1 MPLTLEFIGVTP
13 GDQCELY
20 HGEPYTDRELKG
32 KIDPLQTVTIDAEKK
47 ATFSANPGSG
57 YAIRL
62 LDKNGKVYARSNSR
76 STTAKRSL
84 VVLPI
89 TVRIKEAEFALN
101 VPDLPFKNGD
111 TTFDKLTLD
120 YVGKDVRVFGHA
132 LHDGV
137 IDKRFTFDY
146 RFRILPV
153 DVPVWTPL
161 EKLPAGEVPAD
172 TFEMDTTSLK
182 IDADKNRQELLMG
195 ILNPVIRGKFRKGIQ
210 KKFHQSL
217 VKQTAGNV
225 LKPVMT
231 LKKVVLEDN
240 KHLDLEM
247 GLLGESLG

>member
-1 MPLTLEFIGVTP
+1 MPLTLDFVGVTP
-13 GDQCELY
+13 GDKCELY
-20 HGEPYTDRELKG
+20 HGAPYTDRELRG

-62 LDKNGKVYARSNSR
+62 LDKNGKVYARSNTR
-76 STTAKRSL
+76 SLAAKRSL

-89 TVRIKEAEFALN
+89 TVRIKEAEFGENA
-101 VPDLPFKNGD
+101 PDLPFQTGD

-120 YVGKDVRVFGHA
+120 YVGKDLRVFGHA

-153 DVPVWTPL
+153 DIPVWTPVDQ
-161 EKLPAGEVPAD
+161 LPKDEVPED

-182 IDADKNRQELLMG
+182 IDADKNRQEVLMG
-195 ILNPVIRGKFRKGIQ
+195 ILNPVIRGKFRKAIQ
-210 KKFHQSL
+210 RKFHESL
-217 VKQTAGNV
+217 VKQAAGNV

-231 LKKVVLEDN
+231 VKKVVLVDN
-240 KHLDLEM
+240 KHMDLEM
-247 GLLGESLG
+247 GLLGEALG